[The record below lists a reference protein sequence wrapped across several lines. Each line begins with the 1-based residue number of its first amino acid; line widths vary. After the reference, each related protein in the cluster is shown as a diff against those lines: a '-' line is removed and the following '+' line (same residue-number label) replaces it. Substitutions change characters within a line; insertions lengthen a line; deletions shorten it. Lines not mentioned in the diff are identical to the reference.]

1 MISAVCFGYDAS
13 EVYMLGDPLMRTRMK
28 SWTIALGV
36 CVMATGCVMT
46 PVNAQTQVYRA
57 NAVYTHEFRNADTY
71 LQTGQ
76 YQAAEGRYTKLLK
89 THPKNTQARA
99 SLSMAQAELYKLDA
113 AEKNA
118 NQVLAKNSKNA
129 MAHLAKGVVYR
140 NRTASLDMTYKSQRE
155 ALLANSAS
163 ELQQAI
169 RLDPKS
175 PEAYNQLG
183 TTYRFMGHNQEAKE
197 AFAQALALDP
207 RYAEAYLNQGITKLT
222 DGDVAGAK
230 AQFNSAIKLN
240 SKNYM
245 AHYRLGEA
253 HLQAGDTHAA
263 LKSLN
268 TALSLDR
275 GNAAV
280 MAKMGDAY
288 QVQGNTAA
296 AIANYRKAIQ
306 SNPGF
311 MPAYV
316 AVSDIFDN
324 RGDVAMAE
332 LRSALNVNPQFSAG
346 RNRLGRLALSVDKPD
361 QAMQYYKESLR
372 QNPNDAEAL
381 QGLTQSLTVVAQKQ
395 ASYSQTVGA
404 DSDLMNAEQSIQ
416 EAMRLN
422 PNDMRLHLA
431 NLRIAQLTGK
441 ARTSDAELQKIAS
454 MTPQNEHE
462 AMMQGEAFIALGR
475 YQEADQLFTRM
486 MQQSSGDADKL
497 LLIGDTLKVNGDLL
511 RAKDAY
517 RLALGAEP
525 NNLKAQRG
533 IERIEKAES
542 ESDKTL
548 RLAKALNTWRSNG
561 KDSSI
566 DFYEDTLSKNPR
578 QPEARLAVAKLYE
591 KTKQYNKAIGSYQFY
606 LGLRPDLTPKEREG
620 LEKKIANL
628 QEKSQ
633 KAASAQ
639 PAQYNV
645 KPLPSTMQPAVVPA
659 VAPRTMPVST
669 AN

>member
-1 MISAVCFGYDAS
+1 
-13 EVYMLGDPLMRTRMK
+13 MRTRMK
-28 SWTIALGV
+28 SWTIALGI
-36 CVMATGCVMT
+36 CVMATGCLVV
-46 PVNAQTQVYRA
+46 PSDAAQVYRA
-57 NAVYTHEFRNADTY
+57 NATYTHEFRNADTY

-76 YQAAEGRYTKLLK
+76 YQAAEAKYTRQLK
-89 THPKNTQARA
+89 SNPKSTMARA

-118 NQVLAKNSKNA
+118 NQVLSKDSKNA

-140 NRTASLDMTYKSQRE
+140 NRTASLDMTYKSQRD

-169 RLDPKS
+169 RSNPRS
-175 PEAYNQLG
+175 PEALNQLG
-183 TTYRFMGHNQEAKE
+183 VTYRFMGRNQEAKE
-197 AFAQALALDP
+197 AFSQALALDP
-207 RYAEAYLNQGITKLT
+207 HYAEAYLNQGIMQLAE
-222 DGDVAGAK
+222 GDVSGAK

-253 HLQAGDTHAA
+253 YLQGGDTHAA
-263 LKSLN
+263 LTSLN
-268 TALSLDR
+268 TALALNRS
-275 GNAAV
+275 NAAV

-288 QVQGNTAA
+288 QAQGNTAA

-306 SNPGF
+306 ANPGF

-324 RGDVAMAE
+324 RGDGELAMAE

-361 QAMQYYKESLR
+361 QAMQYYKESLK

-395 ASYSQTVGA
+395 ANYSQTVGA
-404 DSDLMNAEQSIQ
+404 DSDLMNAEQTIQ

-462 AMMQGEAFIALGR
+462 AMMQGEAFLALGR
-475 YQEADQLFTRM
+475 YQDADQLFTRM

-517 RLALGAEP
+517 RMALGAEP

-533 IERIEKAES
+533 IERIEKAEA

-578 QPEARLAVAKLYE
+578 QPDARLAVAKLYE
-591 KTKQYNKAIGSYQFY
+591 KTKQYTKAANSYQFY
-606 LGLRPDLTPKEREG
+606 LALRPDLTEKEREG
-620 LEKKIANL
+620 YEKKIASL
-628 QEKSQ
+628 QEKAQKVASQ
-633 KAASAQ
+633 PA
-639 PAQYNV
+639 PAQYNL
-645 KPLPSTMQPAVVPA
+645 KPLPSTLQPAA
-659 VAPRTMPVST
+659 VQSAPRTTPVST